1 MDIEPRIAT
10 WLAGVLPGAT
20 DVAVDQLARIHG
32 GASRET
38 YRLRASWREGG
49 VQRERRLILRRDP
62 SGSLIDTDRR
72 VEFAAYRAF
81 HGTRVPVP
89 EALWLEQDGKWLDQP
104 FFVMEELAGLEAS
117 PTALLAPPWDQHA
130 ERMGEQMWTILSEI
144 GRADPAGRGLAEVLE
159 APALDGCWRRELDY
173 WEHVIDE
180 DELEPQP
187 VIRAAIR
194 WLRRNPPPPPL
205 RLGVVHGDYRM
216 GNFLC
221 DAGGTIRGILDW
233 EMAHVGDPLED
244 LAWSINDVWSWG
256 RPGLAGGLVPRAR
269 AIALWEA
276 GMGRAADPTALHWWE
291 LFSSVK
297 GQAIWISGLHEYL
310 DGANKDPVLALSG
323 WALAN
328 TQERTAL
335 ATMGKLA

>member
-1 MDIEPRIAT
+1 MELEARIAA
-10 WLAGVLPGAT
+10 WLAGVLPGAS
-20 DVAVDQLARIHG
+20 DVTVDGLARIHG

-38 YRLRASWREGG
+38 YRLRASWREGSLG
-49 VQRERRLILRRDP
+49 RERRLILRRDP

-89 EALWLEQDGKWLDQP
+89 EALWLELDPRWLDQP
-104 FFVMEELAGLEAS
+104 FFVMEELSGLEAS
-117 PTALLAPPWDQHA
+117 PPTLLAPPYDQHA
-130 ERMGEQMWTILSEI
+130 ERIGQQMWGILAEI
-144 GRADPAGRGLAEVLE
+144 GRSDPAGLAAIVE

-180 DELEPQP
+180 KELEPQP

-194 WLRRNPPPPPL
+194 WLRRNPPPPPPQL
-205 RLGVVHGDYRM
+205 AVVHGDYRM
-216 GNFLC
+216 GNYLC
-221 DAGGTIRGILDW
+221 DTDGTIRGILDW

-256 RPGLAGGLVPRAR
+256 RPGLAGGLVPRAK
-269 AIALWEA
+269 AVALWEA
-276 GMGRAADPTALHWWE
+276 GMGRAADASALHWWE
-291 LFSSVK
+291 LFTSVK
-297 GQAIWISGLHEYL
+297 GQAIWVTGLREYL
-310 DGANKDPVLALSG
+310 EGSNKDPVLGLSG
-323 WALAN
+323 WALGN

-335 ATMGKLA
+335 ATMGRLA